1 MRPKVHNTSK
11 NTVLLSKNLKE
22 YKLVFLAAMG
32 ILKNGLRIIWRF
44 WFYLLFAIT
53 LLLLFPFLLVF
64 VIKEEHYPIFW
75 RLARILSKILIYGT
89 GFRISKVVEEQIE
102 RDKSYMFCPN
112 HSSILDPFIL
122 IAMSK
127 NPIVFIGKKELVK
140 IPVFGFFYRKT
151 VIMVDRS
158 SAKSKRR
165 VYEMAKKRLQNGTS
179 MGIFPEGLVP
189 TEDVILSPFKKGAFN
204 LAIEYQ
210 IPIVPTTYYDCKRL
224 FSWGF
229 FKGSP
234 GVFRVK
240 QHQFIQTKGM
250 NVKEDMENLLN
261 QTFDVIFNEL
271 SNDDK
276 YMKDTNKNRQ

>member
-1 MRPKVHNTSK
+1 MRLVK
-11 NTVLLSKNLKE
+11 N
-22 YKLVFLAAMG
+22 VF
-32 ILKNGLRIIWRF
+32 RVIWRI
-44 WFYLLFAIT
+44 WFYLLFAISV
-53 LLLLFPFLLVF
+53 LIMAPFLLVLTSDE
-64 VIKEEHYPIFW
+64 KYYPVFW
-75 RLARILSKILIYGT
+75 KLVRILSKVLIYGT
-89 GFRISKVVEEQIE
+89 GFRIDKTVEQKID
-102 RDKSYMFCPN
+102 RNKSYMFCPN
-112 HSSILDPFIL
+112 HSSLLDPFIL
-122 IAMSK
+122 AAMSK

-140 IPVFGFFYRKT
+140 IPVFGFFYKKT

-158 SAKSKRR
+158 SAKSKKR

-224 FSWGF
+224 FSWNF

-240 QHQFIQTKGM
+240 QHAFIETEGM
-250 NVKEDMENLLN
+250 NVKDDMNNLLK
-261 QTFDVIFNEL
+261 QTFDIVYNEL
-271 SNDDK
+271 SNDEK
-276 YMKDTNKNRQ
+276 YMKDTNRLK